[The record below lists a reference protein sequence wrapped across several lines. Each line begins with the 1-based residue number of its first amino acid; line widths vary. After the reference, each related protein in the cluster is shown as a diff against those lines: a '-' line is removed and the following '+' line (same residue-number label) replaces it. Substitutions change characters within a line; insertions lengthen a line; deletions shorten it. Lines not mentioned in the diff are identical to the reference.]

1 MKKHLGMIVLAVL
14 VVFFMGLSTVAF
26 VVDEPGELVVVK
38 RFGKIMRVLSGRD
51 PNEGQAG
58 LHFKWPYPVEEA
70 ISLDARNF
78 EFDDT
83 HEQTATRDKKN
94 VVVTV
99 FCCWRIGD
107 AAQFSR
113 TAKTPEAGQDAVRNI
128 LRSAKGA
135 AVANHLLGELINT
148 DRDKMKQ
155 DEIEREMQQA
165 LAPQVARDYGIEIV
179 RVGIKSL
186 GLPKSVSETVINTMK
201 EERGTK
207 AADYENRGKAYAMAI
222 RERARAASEKILAF
236 AGSKQQAIRT
246 EGDVMA
252 ASYYSR
258 FAGNED
264 LAKFLRSLEALKTEL
279 ASRTVILLD
288 ESTLPMIKLFRM
300 PPSNADIVPKPVIT
314 TQPVLPPLES
324 SK

>member
-1 MKKHLGMIVLAVL
+1 
-14 VVFFMGLSTVAF
+14 
-26 VVDEPGELVVVK
+26 
-38 RFGKIMRVLSGRD
+38 
-51 PNEGQAG
+51 
-58 LHFKWPYPVEEA
+58 
-70 ISLDARNF
+70 
-78 EFDDT
+78 
-83 HEQTATRDKKN
+83 
-94 VVVTV
+94 
-99 FCCWRIGD
+99 
-107 AAQFSR
+107 
-113 TAKTPEAGQDAVRNI
+113 
-128 LRSAKGA
+128 
-135 AVANHLLGELINT
+135 
-148 DRDKMKQ
+148 
-155 DEIEREMQQA
+155 MQQA